1 MITTHVPE
9 HMARKAGAAAR
20 VVLLMMAVV
29 FFAILW
35 DSDSP
40 QARDTWLARRAALR
54 HRAAAISPTVSV
66 SVRAEPAP
74 SVGAQSVPEV
84 RRSRS
89 TTAIQTVSSRVE
101 ESLTAADQHWTL
113 PAGIAPGTYR
123 VVDSTGRIS
132 LLTVPAASVSEAG
145 PAPEMYT
152 VEQGAL
158 RIYYIRLQAVDV
170 IAQRP

>member
-9 HMARKAGAAAR
+9 HLARKAGAAAR

-40 QARDTWLARRAALR
+40 QARETWLARRAALR

-74 SVGAQSVPEV
+74 NARPSSPAA
-84 RRSRS
+84 
-89 TTAIQTVSSRVE
+89 AIQTVSSRVE

-132 LLTVPAASVSEAG
+132 LLTVPAASISESG
-145 PAPEMYT
+145 SAPEMYT

-158 RIYYIRLQAVDV
+158 RIYYIRIQPVDV
-170 IAQRP
+170 IARRP

>member
-40 QARDTWLARRAALR
+40 QARETWLARRAALR

-66 SVRAEPAP
+66 RAEPAP
-74 SVGAQSVPEV
+74 NARP
-84 RRSRS
+84 SRPVA
-89 TTAIQTVSSRVE
+89 AIQTVSSRVE

-132 LLTVPAASVSEAG
+132 LLTVPAASVSESG
-145 PAPEMYT
+145 SAPEIYT

-158 RIYYIRLQAVDV
+158 RIYYIRIQPVDV
-170 IAQRP
+170 IALRP